1 MESTV
6 CSTVESLDLEDNY
19 REKKEHQWPG
29 LDDSI
34 GDTFSAAITGYINI
48 GITAEYN
55 FTLTAN
61 GNAHIYFD
69 SSMTPLIDINS
80 KSSQARS
87 VTESITLSPGRHL
100 MRLYYANN
108 SGRGILK
115 LTYNSRVAGLPETVV
130 DKVVTFVGGQ
140 APSFLQLDDVITTVS
155 GRVKTDRPR
164 MAGSFASSFAVNPAL
179 PSGLQLN
186 SKTGVI
192 SGTSSVSL
200 SGDYSMTAVGPLG
213 STTSVVRLIIGSA
226 PLSGLTAEYYKLLK
240 PQDACHM
247 IQFDEGDVSLLVD
260 TVDAS
265 INHPEARKG
274 SAWAGVP
281 DNVFESFYVVWSGFV
296 QISEVGDYV
305 FRISNRD
312 GARLFINHKMVS
324 NNWNC
329 YSEMVHKEGT
339 VSFDSI
345 GYVPIEVQFF
355 SANNDFGV
363 ILSWQKP
370 SSEEFEV
377 IPVSSFTYTPETTFS
392 YTTAKTHYYRNVQIT
407 GNNPVFFG
415 VSVSGPTFE
424 ITPALP
430 SGLTM
435 HSGGAI
441 VGTPAVDAEETTYT
455 IKATAQ
461 STVYTTTVTFQV
473 TYVAPPTNLQI
484 KKRTGEEV
492 SSLTLTQFSAMQS
505 IYLTADNDPRTWTVD
520 PELPSGLSISS
531 RYMAIV
537 GVPTVSSEQKAY
549 TIRASNSGGSVSKTL
564 LLSVSGCQYGKWFYS
579 VVESINPI
587 SFTLKK
593 SSGEMVYQNNKVQTG
608 DYGVAFCVPQGD
620 YMYTIQTHSAWSSV
634 VLKREDGMVF
644 LSQHITSQDP
654 VSGEFSNIVR
664 EKPVLT
670 IQQPPEFLA
679 AKQYLELPFNVTGVY
694 KPLYSEPPFSKSFRI
709 SSGSRM
715 LACVFGEKGTYTYKV
730 IAENEKGKSEVT
742 LVFNVGTCP
751 DEKVLITFSRG
762 YTSTDDSAVITSE
775 DGEEVLNASFNYN
788 KFSHT
793 MCLANGDYK
802 VVMRTKAES
811 GSWMAGQEL
820 LVKDSW
826 DDLLASTLLDN
837 GKGEKTEYFTINYAI
852 LDRLEMR
859 FYNDAKAPSSKWKS
873 VDFNDKNWSLGDYA
887 TFGNFTANTAYFRRE
902 FTVDNKNKYPIF
914 AFDLE
919 IYDGAIA
926 YINGKEVMRRNMAL
940 GDVDHSSFSASRY
953 DGLFWR
959 RTSVPTSALQNG
971 KNVLAVE
978 LHRTEG
984 FHTGITFD
992 MYASLLSGECM
1003 KRTDRGT
1010 GSDSEHTPSAKYAPA
1025 NAFDD
1030 GRLTMWRDSNLPVYL
1045 QFTYNY
1051 DRFEYINKVV
1061 LMAGNDYKRYAP
1073 KKFEILG
1080 MTSDNEG
1087 DVLASVDD
1095 RNLFSEAYATTS
1107 VFMKNTKSYNAY
1119 RMRVDETNDNS
1130 NVVSVTEMI
1139 LYTCNIVYCPKEKG
1153 WDSIMTGSSSYGAC
1167 PRRTFGESYR
1177 SCSLNKYDPEW
1188 SAVDYSNCLSTN
1200 PPSGKAYIDFKY
1212 MVSNCTRGNF
1222 DVFVESR
1229 FIDITRDILLA
1240 KKENIKLYLVRDCS
1254 DSETFNVCFNVRVT
1268 TDLDIADYVFKNM
1281 NELQETMSYR
1291 MYSNP
1296 PIAFPEGMYF
1306 VMVTSPLLH
1315 VPAAKTMIV
1324 VVVAILVVVIV
1335 VVTGVMVY
1343 NIRSNNSVKKVRGGT
1358 VHRKSTIVSMQ
1369 EKAEREKK
1377 EKKGLLGEN

>member
-1 MESTV
+1 MEATV
-6 CSTVESLDLEDNY
+6 CSTLESLNVEDRY
-19 REKKEHQWPG
+19 YEKKEHSWPG

-34 GDTFSAAITGYINI
+34 ETTFSAAIMGYINI
-48 GITAEYN
+48 GAAGEYN
-55 FTLTAN
+55 FTLTA
-61 GNAHIYFD
+61 GDGARIFFD
-69 SSMTPLIDINS
+69 TSMTPLISFDGVS
-80 KSSQARS
+80 PTLRS
-87 VTESITLSPGRHL
+87 VTKSITLSSGRHL
-100 MRLYYANN
+100 MRLYYLNN
-108 SGRGILK
+108 GGRAALK

-140 APSFLQLDDVITTVS
+140 APSFLRADDITTIIS
-155 GRVKTDRPR
+155 GRVKTARPR
-164 MAGSFASSFAVNPAL
+164 FVGSHVTSFSVNPAL
-179 PSGLQLN
+179 PSGLRLN
-186 SKTGVI
+186 SATGVI
-192 SGTSSVSL
+192 SGASSVSV
-200 SGDYSMTAVGPLG
+200 SGDYSVTATGPLG
-213 STTSVVRLIIGSA
+213 STTSVVHIVISGA
-226 PLSGLTAEYYKLLK
+226 PLSGLSAKYYKLLD
-240 PQDACHM
+240 PRMACYM
-247 IQFDEGDVSLLVD
+247 TEFGYSDISLLVD

-265 INHPEARKG
+265 INHPEAKAG
-274 SAWAGVP
+274 SAWIGIP
-281 DNVFESFYVVWSGFV
+281 GDVFENFYVVWSGFV
-296 QISEVGDYV
+296 QISKVGDYT
-305 FRISNRD
+305 FRLENRD
-312 GARLFINHKMVS
+312 GARLFINHNMVSNTWGCQGKMVS
-324 NNWNC
+324 KD
-329 YSEMVHKEGT
+329 SI
-339 VSFDSI
+339 VSFDST

-363 ILSWQKP
+363 ILSWKKP

-377 IPVSSFTYTPETTFS
+377 VPASAFAHLPTSSFS
-392 YTTAKTHYYRNVQIT
+392 YTTSKTHYYRNVEIPA
-407 GNNPVFFG
+407 NNPVFFG
-415 VSVSGPTFE
+415 VSVSGPSFE

-430 SGLTM
+430 SGLSL

-441 VGTPAVDAEETTYT
+441 VGTPAVDVEETTYT

-461 STVYTTTVTFQV
+461 STVYTTTVCFQV
-473 TYVAPPTNLQI
+473 TYVAPPTNLRM
-484 KKRTGEEV
+484 KKASGEEV
-492 SSLTLTQFSAMQS
+492 SSLTLTQFSAMQL
-505 IYLTADNDPRTWTVD
+505 IYLTADNDPRTWTIE
-520 PELPSGLSISS
+520 PALPSGLSISS

-608 DYGVAFCVPQGD
+608 EYGMALCVPQDD
-620 YMYTIQTHSAWSSV
+620 YVYTIQTQSAWTSV

-664 EKPVLT
+664 EKPVLS

-679 AKQYLELPFNVTGVY
+679 AKQYLELPFNVTGMY
-694 KPLYSEPPFSKSFRI
+694 KPLYAEPPFSSHFRV
-709 SSGSRM
+709 SPGSRM
-715 LACVFGEKGTYTYKV
+715 LTCVFTKKGIYTYTV

-751 DEKVLITFSRG
+751 DGKVLITFSRS
-762 YTSTDDSAVITSE
+762 YTSTEDSAVITNE

-793 MCLANGDYK
+793 MCLANGDYR

-852 LDRLEMR
+852 LDQLEMR

-873 VDFNDKNWSLGDYA
+873 VDFNDKSWSMGDYA
-887 TFGNFTANTAYFRRE
+887 TFGNFSANTVYFRKE

-926 YINGKEVMRRNMAL
+926 YINGNEVMRRNMAL

-953 DGLFWR
+953 NGLFWR

-1010 GSDSEHTPSAKYAPA
+1010 ASDSEHAPNRKYAPA

-1030 GRLTMWRDSNLPVYL
+1030 SVQTMWRDANLPVYL
-1045 QFTYNY
+1045 QFAYNY

-1061 LMAGNDYKRYAP
+1061 LVSGDNYKKNCP
-1073 KKFEILG
+1073 KKFDILG
-1080 MTSDNEG
+1080 MTSESEG

-1095 RNLFSEAYATTS
+1095 RNLFSESYATTS

-1119 RMRVDETNDNS
+1119 RMRVDETNDS
-1130 NVVSVTEMI
+1130 GNVAGVSEMM

-1153 WDSIMTGSSSYGAC
+1153 WDSIMSGSSSYGAC

-1222 DVFVESR
+1222 DRFVESR

-1291 MYSNP
+1291 MYSKP

-1306 VMVTSPLLH
+1306 VMVTNPLLH
-1315 VPAAKTMIV
+1315 TPAAKTLVV

-1369 EKAEREKK
+1369 EKIEREK

>member
-1 MESTV
+1 MKATV
-6 CSTVESLDLEDNY
+6 CSTLESLDVTDNY
-19 REKKEHQWPG
+19 NKAKEHEWPG

-34 GDTFSAAITGYINI
+34 EVKFSAAIMGYINI
-48 GITAEYN
+48 GAAGEYN
-55 FTLTAN
+55 FTLTADD
-61 GNAHIYFD
+61 AARIFFD
-69 SSMTPLIDINS
+69 TSITPLISFDGA
-80 KSSQARS
+80 SSTLRS
-87 VTESITLSPGRHL
+87 IRNTITLSPGRHL
-100 MRLYYANN
+100 MRLYYLNN
-108 SGRGILK
+108 GGRATLK
-115 LTYNSRVAGLPETVV
+115 LTYASSVAGLPETVV

-140 APSFLQLDDVITTVS
+140 APSFLRPSDVTTIIS

-164 MAGSFASSFAVNPAL
+164 MAGSHVTSFSVNPAL

-186 SKTGVI
+186 SVTGVI
-192 SGTSSVSL
+192 SGTCSSST
-200 SGDYSMTAVGPLG
+200 SGDYSMTATGPLG
-213 STTSVVRLIIGSA
+213 STTSVVHIVVGGA
-226 PLSGLTAEYYKLLK
+226 PLSGLSAKYYKLLD
-240 PQDACHM
+240 PNMACYM
-247 IQFDEGDVSLLVD
+247 TEFGDSDISLLVD

-265 INHPEARKG
+265 INHPEMRAG
-274 SAWAGVP
+274 SAWSGIP
-281 DNVFESFYVVWSGFV
+281 GDVFENFYVVWSGFI
-296 QISEVGDYV
+296 QISEVGDYT
-305 FRISNRD
+305 FSLNSREGS
-312 GARLFINHKMVS
+312 RLFLNHNMVINKWDCQWRMTNKNEV
-324 NNWNC
+324 
-329 YSEMVHKEGT
+329 
-339 VSFDSI
+339 VSFDST

-355 SANNDFGV
+355 SPNDFGA
-363 ILSWQKP
+363 ILSWKKP
-370 SSEEFEV
+370 SSESLEP
-377 IPVSSFTYTPETTFS
+377 IPASAFAHIPEATFS
-392 YTTAKTHYYRNVQIT
+392 YTTSKTHYYRNVEIPV
-407 GNNPVFFG
+407 NNPVFFG
-415 VSVSGPTFE
+415 MSVSAPTFE

-435 HSGGAI
+435 HSSGAI
-441 VGTPAVDAEETTYT
+441 MGTPAVDAEEITYT

-461 STVYTTTVTFQV
+461 STVYTTTVCFQV
-473 TYVAPPTNLQI
+473 TYVAPPTNLQM
-484 KKRTGEEV
+484 KKASGEEV
-492 SSLTLTQFSAMQS
+492 SSLTLTQFTAMEP
-505 IYLTADNDPRTWTVD
+505 IYLTADNDPRTWTVE
-520 PELPSGLSISS
+520 PELPSGLSLSTRNVTITG
-531 RYMAIV
+531 M
-537 GVPTVSSEQKAY
+537 PLVSSEQKAY

-579 VVESINPI
+579 VVQSLNPI

-593 SSGEMVYQNNKVQTG
+593 SNGEVVYQNNNVQTG
-608 DYGVAFCVPQGD
+608 DYGMAFCIPQGD
-620 YMYTIQTHSAWSSV
+620 YVYTIQTQSAWTSF
-634 VLKREDGMVF
+634 VLKREDGIVF
-644 LSQHITSQDP
+644 LDQTIKNQDP
-654 VSGEFSNIVR
+654 VSGEFSNIVK
-664 EKPVLT
+664 EKPVLS

-679 AKQYLELPFNVTGVY
+679 AKQYLELPFNVTGIY
-694 KPLYSEPPFSKSFRI
+694 KPLYAEPPFSRAFSVSPMGNI
-709 SSGSRM
+709 
-715 LACVFGEKGTYTYKV
+715 LACKFTEKGTYTYKV

-751 DEKVLITFSRG
+751 DGKVLITFSRSYG
-762 YTSTDDSAVITSE
+762 YDEESMVITSE
-775 DGEEVLNASFNYN
+775 SGEEILKTSFRYD
-788 KFSHT
+788 KFSRT
-793 MCLANGDYK
+793 MCVANGDYK
-802 VVMRTKAES
+802 VVMRTTREG
-811 GSWMAGQEL
+811 GSWTVGQEL

-953 DGLFWR
+953 NGLFWR

-971 KNVLAVE
+971 KNVLVVE

-1061 LMAGNDYKRYAP
+1061 LMAGDNYKKNCP
-1073 KKFEILG
+1073 KKFDILG
-1080 MTSDNEG
+1080 MTSESEG

-1095 RNLFSEAYATTS
+1095 RNLFGESFATTS
-1107 VFMKNTKSYNAY
+1107 VFMKNAKSYNAY

-1130 NVVSVTEMI
+1130 NVASVSEMI

-1153 WDSIMTGSSSYGAC
+1153 WDSIMSGSSSYGAC

-1177 SCSLNKYDPEW
+1177 SCGLNKYDPEW
-1188 SAVDYSNCLSTN
+1188 SAIDYSNCLSTN

-1222 DVFVESR
+1222 DRFVESR

-1254 DSETFNVCFNVRVT
+1254 DSETFNVCFYVRVT
-1268 TDLDIADYVFKNM
+1268 TDLDIADYVFRNM

-1296 PIAFPEGMYF
+1296 SIGFPEGMYF
-1306 VMVTSPLLH
+1306 VMVTSPLLRT
-1315 VPAAKTMIV
+1315 PAAKTMI

-1335 VVTGVMVY
+1335 VVTGVLVY
-1343 NIRSNNSVKKVRGGT
+1343 NIRSDNSVKKVRGGT

-1369 EKAEREKK
+1369 EKAEQEKK
-1377 EKKGLLGEN
+1377 EKTGLLGQN